1 MERIKRGDLVEITT
15 GRDAAD
21 SRREGKTLQGTVH
34 RVIPGYKIDR
44 RHRKVRR
51 DQNKDR
57 IVVQGVNLVIKHQR
71 RTGDVR
77 TQTGRIEREAS
88 IHISNVMLVCPSC
101 KEATRV
107 GFRVSEDGSKA
118 RHCKRCEQAID

>member
-1 MERIKRGDLVEITT
+1 MERIKKGDLIEVTA

-21 SRREGKTLQGTVH
+21 SRREGKRLQGTVH
-34 RVIPGYKIDR
+34 RVIPGYTIDR

-57 IVVQGVNLVIKHQR
+57 IVVQGVNLIIKHQR

-101 KEATRV
+101 KETTRV
-107 GFRVSEDGSKA
+107 GFKVFEDGSKS
-118 RHCKRCEQAID
+118 RICKRCDQAID